1 MYLSYG
7 MGAQRGQVFTPGHT
21 AGRRQAMMISTCQ
34 GVLGGAITLKAHCV
48 SAQAGGT
55 LHFLSMGLCP
65 QNPATYF

>member
-1 MYLSYG
+1 
-7 MGAQRGQVFTPGHT
+7 
-21 AGRRQAMMISTCQ
+21 MMISTCQ
-34 GVLGGAITLKAHCV
+34 GVLSGAITLKAHCV